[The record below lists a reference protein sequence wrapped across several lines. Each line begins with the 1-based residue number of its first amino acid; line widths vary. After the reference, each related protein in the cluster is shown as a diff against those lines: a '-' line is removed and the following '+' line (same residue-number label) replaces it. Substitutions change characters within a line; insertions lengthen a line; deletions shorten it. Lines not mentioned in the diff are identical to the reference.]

1 MRNGAWLHQAY
12 QDYVVV
18 VDFKAFEGAASGASV
33 PSAQARC
40 RPSGALA
47 DAVGLRIPERLIPR
61 PPAATSRRASGLD
74 LPRRVRAGAAHAGA
88 RLISST
94 ESIFAQLLSIH
105 AVVGDLLRTLS

>member
-1 MRNGAWLHQAY
+1 MASGYISKVY
-12 QDYVVV
+12 QDHVVV
-18 VDFKAFEGAASGASV
+18 DDFKAFEGAASGASV

-47 DAVGLRIPERLIPR
+47 DAVGLRIPDRLIPR
-61 PPAATSRRASGLD
+61 PSAATNRRAGGLD
-74 LPRRVRAGAAHAGA
+74 LPRRVLAGAAHAGA

-94 ESIFAQLLSIH
+94 ESMFAQLLSIH